1 MEKTHDRRF
10 LGALGFLGFLSF
22 LGFLGTD
29 SYEHLARFAWLAC
42 LSLASLLVLIP
53 RDKSKVSVG
62 YRLDNLAAIFAAL
75 VGKSLES
82 EQDHKK
88 TP

>member
-10 LGALGFLGFLSF
+10 LGTLGFLGFMGF

-29 SYEHLARFAWLAC
+29 SYQHLARFAWFAW

-53 RDKSKVSVG
+53 RDKSKVSAP
-62 YRLDNLAAIFAAL
+62 YRLDDLAAIFAAL
-75 VGKSLES
+75 AGKSPQS
-82 EQDHKK
+82 EQDPKK
-88 TP
+88 T

>member
-10 LGALGFLGFLSF
+10 LGALGFLGFLGF
-22 LGFLGTD
+22 LGILGTD
-29 SYEHLARFAWLAC
+29 SYQHLAGFAAFAC

-53 RDKSKVSVG
+53 RDRSKVGVP
-62 YRLDNLAAIFAAL
+62 YRLDNLAAVFAAL
-75 VGKSLES
+75 AGKSGQS

-88 TP
+88 TT

>member
-10 LGALGFLGFLSF
+10 LGALGFLGLLGF

-29 SYEHLARFAWLAC
+29 SYQHLARFAWFAL
-42 LSLASLLVLIP
+42 LSLASLMVLIP
-53 RDKSKVSVG
+53 RDKSKVSVP

-75 VGKSLES
+75 TGKSLQS
-82 EQDHKK
+82 EQDDKK
-88 TP
+88 TK